1 MTGAMYTIHS
11 FTFKGIECCS
21 DRAITYHYVSPEMM
35 ITLEY
40 LIYRVRPYGEDSN
53 LWLETVVKPNVTSN
67 NVSDS
72 AADTASIP
80 GRNLSISHF
89 HRSVFP
95 IKHYSF

>member
-1 MTGAMYTIHS
+1 MTVAMYTSRS

-53 LWLETVVKPNVTSN
+53 LWLETAIKPNASSYN
-67 NVSDS
+67 IS
-72 AADTASIP
+72 ASTTDTASIP
-80 GRNLSISHF
+80 GRNLSIYNF
-89 HRSVFP
+89 HTTVFP
-95 IKHYSF
+95 IM